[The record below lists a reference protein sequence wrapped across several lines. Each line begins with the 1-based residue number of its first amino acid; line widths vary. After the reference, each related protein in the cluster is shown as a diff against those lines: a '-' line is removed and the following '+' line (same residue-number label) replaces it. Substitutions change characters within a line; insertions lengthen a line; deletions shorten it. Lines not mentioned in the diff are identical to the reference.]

1 MNNIAQKFPGLLVA
15 WIVAL
20 SLLPALPARAQDAL
34 PQTKGQLV
42 YLPVYSHIY
51 HGSLDRK
58 GSVDKVLLS
67 ALVSVRNT
75 DPKRP
80 IRIYSARYFNTDG
93 KLLREFVPAP
103 RLVPPFGTLE
113 LFVERHDESGGS
125 GANFAISWDA
135 DAPVN
140 PPVIEAVHAALEGGR
155 SVLFLTS
162 GTPIRP
168 PAD

>member
-1 MNNIAQKFPGLLVA
+1 MRKNLE
-15 WIVAL
+15 IVAGLIFCL
-20 SLLPALPARAQDAL
+20 SLLLPLPIQAQEAQPAS
-34 PQTKGQLV
+34 KGQLV

-58 GSVDKVLLS
+58 GNPGKVMLS

-80 IRIYSARYFNTDG
+80 IRVTSARYFNTEG
-93 KLLREFVPAP
+93 KLLREFVAAP
-103 RLVPPFGTLE
+103 RTVPAFGTLE
-113 LFVERHDESGGS
+113 LFVEQHDESGGS

-135 DAPVN
+135 EAAVN
-140 PPVIEAVHAALEGGR
+140 PPVIEAVHAAIEGAR
-155 SVLFLTS
+155 SLLFATT

-168 PAD
+168 AD